1 MAVTNIDR
9 LEAMLAAVG
18 RRDVEA
24 ISAGERQLLSA
35 ELQRVYRIVEGERI
49 VDDARKATA
58 PAGVL
63 GRLKRGER
71 SQ

>member
-1 MAVTNIDR
+1 MAVTNLDR

-18 RRDVEA
+18 LHDVEVM
-24 ISAGERQLLSA
+24 SAGERQRLSA
-35 ELQRVYRIVEGERI
+35 ELQRVYRIVEGERV

-63 GRLKRGER
+63 DRLKRGER
-71 SQ
+71 SL